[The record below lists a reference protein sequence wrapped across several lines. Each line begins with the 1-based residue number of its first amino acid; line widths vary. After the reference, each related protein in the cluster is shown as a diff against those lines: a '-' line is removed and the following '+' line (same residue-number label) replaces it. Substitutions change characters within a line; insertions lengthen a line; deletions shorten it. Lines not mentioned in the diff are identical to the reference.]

1 MGLRTLPLRRPLFRH
16 PSALQTHE
24 RQTQEP
30 EKKSLGSCRTL
41 DIRGLVAQSTQ
52 RNIPTPHCGSVQT
65 QTACPRLTL
74 TVKPEPRRC
83 CQCAR
88 AFSACARLLSELCT
102 QPSQNQHPGLCAS
115 TNRDACFD
123 FLTGTLRDTRFL
135 VGSFFSDVT
144 KWFQPMISGNVDHVH
159 REPSAGV
166 SGFGLVPQRRFRG

>member
-1 MGLRTLPLRRPLFRH
+1 MGLRTLPLRSPLFRH

-24 RQTQEP
+24 RQNQEQ
-30 EKKSLGSCRTL
+30 EKKSLGFCRRIV
-41 DIRGLVAQSTQ
+41 DIRGLGAPEHTVQHPHAPLWQ
-52 RNIPTPHCGSVQT
+52 RSNTDRVSETHTHRETGTPPV
-65 QTACPRLTL
+65 L
-74 TVKPEPRRC
+74 
-83 CQCAR
+83 
-88 AFSACARLLSELCT
+88 SACARLLSELCT
-102 QPSQNQHPGLCAS
+102 QQSQNQHPGLCAS

-135 VGSFFSDVT
+135 VGYFFSDVT